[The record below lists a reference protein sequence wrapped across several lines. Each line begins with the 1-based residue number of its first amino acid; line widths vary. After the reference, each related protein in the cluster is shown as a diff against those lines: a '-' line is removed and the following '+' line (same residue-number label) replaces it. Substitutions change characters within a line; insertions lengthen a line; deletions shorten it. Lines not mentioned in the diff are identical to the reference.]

1 MKKLGKFELAVLK
14 RNMANEKPFSNKIE
28 RLNEV
33 IRKAEE
39 EKRAN
44 EEQLERYEVINKEMT
59 GGLTGAEYMEALQHP
74 ELFEE
79 IPEDAN
85 TSPVDAEVAP
95 EVEVPSETPAETPV
109 DNYMATKQD

>member
-1 MKKLGKFELAVLK
+1 
-14 RNMANEKPFSNKIE
+14 
-28 RLNEV
+28 
-33 IRKAEE
+33 
-39 EKRAN
+39 
-44 EEQLERYEVINKEMT
+44 MT

-85 TSPVDAEVAP
+85 TSPVDEEVAP

-109 DNYMATKQD
+109 DDYMATKQD